1 MGRVAPAHHPGPAAH
16 AFLAVTRSYAA
27 GGDAKRGYV
36 PERTHP
42 TDRARDQT
50 VAMPTAVAAAW
61 QSHPDHPLVR
71 LETAPSSQCHAV
83 SLQETPSETF
93 TACAAVI
100 FAWPHGSGPFRRSR
114 RSASQRRISPQLYL
128 GVVRWPKRSRPAPG
142 EIPAPGAAKI
152 SSALGRQLE
161 EIFAVVNFRLEPLLK
176 GDFEHET
183 RGMPC
188 FFRVRSR

>member
-1 MGRVAPAHHPGPAAH
+1 MV
-16 AFLAVTRSYAA
+16 
-27 GGDAKRGYV
+27 KRGYV

-42 TDRARDQT
+42 SDRARGQT
-50 VAMPTAVAAAW
+50 TAMPTVVATPW
-61 QSHPDHPLVR
+61 QSQPDHPLVR
-71 LETAPSSQCHAV
+71 LETAPSSPCHAV

-93 TACAAVI
+93 TACATVI
-100 FAWPHGSGPFRRSR
+100 LAWPHGSGPFRRSR

-152 SSALGRQLE
+152 SSVLGRQLE
-161 EIFAVVNFRLEPLLK
+161 EIFAGVNFRLEPLLE